1 MNAYVMLLFLETGFH
16 VHIEQPDVFFPDC
29 VIEAVGQGCHV
40 AGQTLTFALQ
50 RKVAARSNSMGLWS
64 TNWDCDRSS

>member
-1 MNAYVMLLFLETGFH
+1 MPLNAYVMLLFLETGFH

-50 RKVAARSNSMGLWS
+50 RKKVAARSNSMGL
-64 TNWDCDRSS
+64 